1 MPGSWDANLKLVYA
15 VDDNQFFAVDTVE
28 AGKAFDVIANLEI
41 GEELMGV
48 ATGYD
53 LFVSVR
59 NLSQSTSPPQ
69 LTKKESVTLTP
80 STTALNQEKRINFGP
95 GWSGANEGDVLE
107 VIAALKVTAG
117 VHTDYSLASS
127 NPFMISA

>member
-1 MPGSWDANLKLVYA
+1 MSGNWDATLKLVYA

-41 GEELMGV
+41 GKELMGV
-48 ATGYD
+48 ATSYD

-59 NLSQSTSPPQ
+59 NLSKSTTPPQ
-69 LTKKESVTLTP
+69 LSKKQSVALTP
-80 STTALNQEKRINFGP
+80 SPNALNQEQRINFAA
-95 GWSGANEGDVLE
+95 GWTGATEGDVLE

-117 VHTDYSLASS
+117 IHTDYSLASS
-127 NPFMISA
+127 EPFMISA

>member
-1 MPGSWDANLKLVYA
+1 VSGNWDATLKLVYA

-41 GEELMGV
+41 GKELMGF

-59 NLSQSTSPPQ
+59 NLSQSTTPPQ
-69 LTKKESVTLTP
+69 LTKKQSVTLTP
-80 STTALNQEKRINFGP
+80 TGTALNQEERVNFAP
-95 GWSGANEGDVLE
+95 GWTGASEGDVLE
-107 VIAALKVTAG
+107 VIASLKVTAG
-117 VHTDYSLASS
+117 IHTDYSLAASE
-127 NPFMISA
+127 PFMISA